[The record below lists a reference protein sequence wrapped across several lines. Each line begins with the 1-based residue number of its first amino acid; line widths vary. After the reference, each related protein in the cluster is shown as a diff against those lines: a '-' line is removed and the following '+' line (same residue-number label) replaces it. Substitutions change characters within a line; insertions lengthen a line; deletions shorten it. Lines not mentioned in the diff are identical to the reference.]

1 MERTQ
6 RIVIVE
12 DHPLRRAALRASPA
26 EDPSFE
32 VVAGAGSD
40 FDAIRRAGELA
51 THSAPMDRSMAV
63 TGVGRELA

>member
-1 MERTQ
+1 M
-6 RIVIVE
+6 VIVE
-12 DHPLRRAALRASPA
+12 DHPLPRADLRATPT
-26 EDPSFE
+26 EDSSSE

-51 THSAPMDRSMAV
+51 THAAPMDRSMAV